1 MANLLA
7 TSSPAEKANKSEGE
21 KAIPERERQREA
33 EKHVWPCFF
42 YLVLK
47 GKFMQKRGRI
57 AENTHNARNAR
68 KMKCN

>member
-47 GKFMQKRGRI
+47 GKGEIYAKKGK
-57 AENTHNARNAR
+57 NCR
-68 KMKCN
+68 KHT